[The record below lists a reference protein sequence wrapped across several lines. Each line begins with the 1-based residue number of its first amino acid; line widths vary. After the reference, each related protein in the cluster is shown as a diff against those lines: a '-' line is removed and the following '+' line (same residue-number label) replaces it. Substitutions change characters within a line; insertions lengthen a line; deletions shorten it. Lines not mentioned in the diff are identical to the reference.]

1 MYAVFDTLYMDHWCI
16 VHSVLQFDKDCIPPP
31 EVRKIRLSK
40 GNSFNVVSHKGLK
53 FFCLSSAKNVCTG
66 HACRAFPELPVH

>member
-31 EVRKIRLSK
+31 KKEKKRKCE
-40 GNSFNVVSHKGLK
+40 NN
-53 FFCLSSAKNVCTG
+53 
-66 HACRAFPELPVH
+66 

>member
-31 EVRKIRLSK
+31 KKKKERKCE
-40 GNSFNVVSHKGLK
+40 NN
-53 FFCLSSAKNVCTG
+53 
-66 HACRAFPELPVH
+66 